1 MYLDVPDETT
11 LHSTVLPLAG
21 PSPTTTTAALAPAPV
36 YDPSA
41 GFEGAVGSLSGGSV
55 PELAPAPAPA
65 VAVAEQADLLDLY
78 NIAPP
83 MKDTR

>member
-11 LHSTVLPLAG
+11 IHSTALPLAG
-21 PSPTTTTAALAPAPV
+21 PSPTTTTAAPAPVPV

-41 GFEGAVGSLSGGSV
+41 GFGGAVGGLSV

-78 NIAPP
+78 NIASP